1 MTGTA
6 DATAAD
12 ATPLAAAT
20 PASTAAGT
28 SAGTS
33 AGTLAGTA
41 AAARTAAG
49 SGAERLPSAWRLGLL
64 RGAMEIRL
72 FFRSREQ
79 VVFTFAFPIV
89 FLFLFASI
97 FGDTM
102 ANTGAT
108 ASQYYVTSMTAAG
121 IMSTSFQSLG
131 VSIAVERDQHMLRR
145 LRGTPM
151 PPAAYFLGKI
161 WLVMATGLL
170 ETALLL
176 TFGSTAYGVRLP
188 SDVSGWLTFG
198 WIFVLGITGCA
209 LLGIAISSVPK
220 SAKSASSVVVLPFL
234 VLEFISGVYIQQNT
248 LPNWMLTTGS
258 FFPLK
263 WLCQGLRGVF
273 LPHAAAALE
282 PAGSW
287 EYGRIALVLG
297 AWCVGGLALCL
308 LTFRW
313 KARSER

>member
-1 MTGTA
+1 MAVSRTVT
-6 DATAAD
+6 TNSV
-12 ATPLAAAT
+12 
-20 PASTAAGT
+20 PAQT
-28 SAGTS
+28 
-33 AGTLAGTA
+33 
-41 AAARTAAG
+41 G
-49 SGAERLPSAWRLGLL
+49 SGASGPESSGRLPGAWSLGLL
-64 RGAMEIRL
+64 RGGLEIRQ
-72 FFRSREQ
+72 FFRRNEQ
-79 VVFTFAFPIV
+79 AIFTFAFPIV
-89 FLFLFASI
+89 FLFLFATI
-97 FGDTM
+97 FDGTM
-102 ANTGAT
+102 KGAGGAT
-108 ASQYYVTSMTAAG
+108 APQYYVASMTAAG

-131 VSIAVERDQHMLRR
+131 ISIAIERDEKVLRR

-161 WLVMATGLL
+161 WLVLFTGLL

-176 TFGSTAYGVRLP
+176 VFGSLVYDVSLP
-188 SDVSGWLTFG
+188 SDLTGWLTFG

-220 SAKSASSVVVLPFL
+220 SAQSASSVVVLPFL
-234 VLEFISGVYIQQNT
+234 VLEFISGVYILIDA
-248 LPNWMLTTGS
+248 LPNWMLTVGA

-263 WLCQGLRGVF
+263 WMCQGLRGVF

-297 AWCVGGLALCL
+297 AWCIGGLVLCL

-313 KARSER
+313 KSRTDG

>member
-1 MTGTA
+1 
-6 DATAAD
+6 
-12 ATPLAAAT
+12 
-20 PASTAAGT
+20 
-28 SAGTS
+28 
-33 AGTLAGTA
+33 
-41 AAARTAAG
+41 
-49 SGAERLPSAWRLGLL
+49 
-64 RGAMEIRL
+64 MEIRM
-72 FFRSREQ
+72 FFRLREQ

-97 FGDTM
+97 FHDDM
-102 ANTGAT
+102 ANTGST
-108 ASQYYVTSMTAAG
+108 ASQYYVASMTAAG

-131 VSIAVERDQHMLRR
+131 ISIAIERDDKVLRR

-161 WLVMATGLL
+161 WLVLVTGLL
-170 ETALLL
+170 ETAALLV
-176 TFGSTAYGVRLP
+176 FGATVYDVDLP
-188 SDVSGWLTFG
+188 SGAAGWLTLG

-220 SAKSASSVVVLPFL
+220 SGKSATSVVVLPFL
-234 VLEFISGVYIQQNT
+234 VLQFISGVYILIDT
-248 LPNWMLTTGS
+248 VPNWMLTIGS

-263 WLCQGLRGVF
+263 WMCQGLRGVF
-273 LPHAAAALE
+273 LPDAAAALE

-297 AWCVGGLALCL
+297 AWCVGGLVLCL

-313 KARSER
+313 KSRSDG